1 MKPAGVI
8 FDMDGLMLD
17 TEQLEIGFYV
27 RISAEMG
34 WPTEE
39 AFLRSSVG
47 MGMAVTEE
55 YYKAE
60 FGAEYPFQEIWKRV
74 KEAETEFG
82 NREGLPHKP
91 GLLVL
96 LEKLKSLGI
105 PLAVAT
111 STGRDMADWK
121 LSSAR
126 IREYFA
132 ILACGDEVKQGK
144 PEPDVFLLAASR
156 LGFDPASCIGFEDSP
171 AGLTGLAKAGIPSVF
186 VKDLVEP
193 PQEILDTVWK
203 RCNDLAE
210 AAELF
215 N

>member
-1 MKPAGVI
+1 MRPAGI
-8 FDMDGLMLD
+8 LFDMDGLMLD
-17 TEQLEIGFYV
+17 TERLEIGFCV

-47 MGMAVTEE
+47 MSSAVAEK

-60 FGAEYPFQEIWKRV
+60 YGAEYPFLEIWKRV
-74 KEAETEFG
+74 VEAETEFG
-82 NREGLPHKP
+82 NREGLPRKP

-96 LEKLKSLGI
+96 LNKLRGLEI
-105 PLAVAT
+105 PMAVAT
-111 STGRDMADWK
+111 SSYRKLGEWK
-121 LSSAR
+121 LSSAG
-126 IREYFA
+126 IRDYFT
-132 ILACGDEVKQGK
+132 ILTCGDEVERGK
-144 PEPDVFLLAASR
+144 PEPDIFLLAAER
-156 LGFDPASCIGFEDSP
+156 LGLDPASCVGFEDSP
-171 AGLTGLAKAGIPSVF
+171 AGLTGLAKAGIKSVF

-193 PQEILDTVWK
+193 PGEILDTVWR

-215 N
+215 D